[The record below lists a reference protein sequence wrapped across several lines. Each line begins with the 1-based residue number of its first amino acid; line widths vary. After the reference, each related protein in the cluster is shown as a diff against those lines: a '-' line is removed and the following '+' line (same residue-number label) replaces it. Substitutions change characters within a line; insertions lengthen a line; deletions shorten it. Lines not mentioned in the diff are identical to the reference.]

1 MNGFKFIVVLVC
13 SILIVGCTGSIKRQE
28 SGAVNKNYFS
38 SDRQLGDI
46 KISLT
51 PEALKKAAENSKF
64 DAEELKNYVRRA
76 LLAKA
81 LLNADSKD
89 NLPFIEI
96 QIKDMR
102 IRPTFAAVAAGIVS
116 GADSITGDVVVRNR
130 NGEEQD
136 RFEVSVSYGL
146 GGLAG
151 GQDSN
156 RMSWMYEEFAKK
168 TVNELIGSK

>member
-28 SGAVNKNYFS
+28 SGTANKNYFS

-51 PEALKKAAENSKF
+51 PEALIKAAANTKF
-64 DAEELKNYVRRA
+64 DAEELKSYVRRA

-102 IRPTFAAVAAGIVS
+102 IRPTFAAVAAGIVY
-116 GADSITGDVVVRNR
+116 GADSITGDIVVRNR